1 MRCRLPRWPVTRAI
15 LLAAAC
21 TAAPDSTADPAV
33 PAVPAAEPTPAAL
46 GEHIRVLAH
55 DSMEGRGT
63 GTPGYARAARY
74 VVAQF
79 EKLGLEPAGTDG
91 WFQPV
96 RLSHARTE
104 SGSVVL
110 NGPGDARTLV
120 RDADFIAVPDP
131 VRPTSEVTA
140 AMVIAGFGVTAP
152 GLSWDDYKDVDARGK
167 IVILVSGAPSSF
179 PATERAHY
187 ATAREKMR
195 NAVAHG
201 AVGIIA
207 TRSRETT
214 FPWDRQVRQA
224 RGGAMRWL
232 GPDGAPADV
241 FPGIRAIASLSD
253 SAGAALLAGTL
264 PGTATIGV
272 TTRHTEL
279 ASPNIAALL
288 RGSDPR
294 LRDEFVVI
302 TAHLDHLGVG
312 QPVSG
317 DSIYNGALD
326 NASGTAALLEVARAF
341 AAMPERPRRS
351 ILFLA
356 VTGEEMGLLGSDYFA
371 QHPTVPKER
380 IVANVNIDGL
390 SILYPFRDAVAFGSE
405 HSTLDSVVARA
416 AAGMGVA
423 LGPDPFPQEAFFVR
437 SDQYS
442 FVRQGIPS
450 VFLFMGFK
458 GDSGLD
464 AAARFRGWMAGRY
477 HTPQDDLDQPMDL
490 EAGARHATLT
500 WRVALEIAN
509 AERRPAWKED
519 SFLGRMFGQ
528 ARGAE

>member
-1 MRCRLPRWPVTRAI
+1 MPSRPFVALL

-21 TAAPDSTADPAV
+21 TAAPAV
-33 PAVPAAEPTPAAL
+33 PAVPAAPAVSVAPAAL

-74 VVAQF
+74 VAGQF
-79 EKLGLEPAGTDG
+79 EKFGLEPAGADG
-91 WFQPV
+91 WFQAV

-104 SGSVVL
+104 NGSVVL
-110 NGPGDARTLV
+110 DGPSGRRMLV

-131 VRPTSEVTA
+131 LRPTSEVSA
-140 AMVIAGFGVTAP
+140 PLVRAGFGVTAP
-152 GLSWDDYKDVDARGK
+152 GRSYDDYSGIDARGK
-167 IVILVSGAPSSF
+167 IVVLTSGAPASF
-179 PATERAHY
+179 PAVERAHY
-187 ATAREKMR
+187 ATNREKMR

-201 AVGIIA
+201 AVGILA
-207 TRSRETT
+207 VRSREVT
-214 FPWDRQVRQA
+214 FPWERQVRQA

-232 GPDGAPADV
+232 GPDGTPQDV
-241 FPGIRAIASLSD
+241 FPGIRAIALLSD
-253 SAGAALLAGTL
+253 SAAAALLASGL

-272 TTRHTEL
+272 TTRHAQLE
-279 ASPNIAALL
+279 SPNVVALL

-294 LRDEFVVI
+294 LRDEYVVI

-312 QPVSG
+312 QPVNG

-341 AAMPERPRRS
+341 AAMRERPRRS
-351 ILFLA
+351 ILFVA

-380 IVANVNIDGL
+380 IVADVNIDGL

-416 AAGMGVA
+416 AAGMGVT
-423 LGPDPFPQEAFFVR
+423 LSPDPFPQETFFVR

-450 VFLFMGFK
+450 VFLFMGLK

-464 AAARFRGWMAGRY
+464 AAARFRGWMAERY

-490 EAGARHATLT
+490 EAGARHATLS
-500 WRVALEIAN
+500 WRVALAIAN
-509 AERRPAWKED
+509 AEARPAWKGD
-519 SFLGRMFGQ
+519 SFLGRMFGPG
-528 ARGAE
+528 RRAE